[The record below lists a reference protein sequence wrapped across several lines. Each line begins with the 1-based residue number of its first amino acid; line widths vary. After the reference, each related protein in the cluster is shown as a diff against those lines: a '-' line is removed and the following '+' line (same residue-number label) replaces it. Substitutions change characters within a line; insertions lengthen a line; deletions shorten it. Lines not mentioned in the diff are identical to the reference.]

1 MISMV
6 CYQTNQKL
14 MLLLHEIDLLLENGS
29 HYPILRML

>member
-1 MISMV
+1 MISIE
-6 CYQTNQKL
+6 KF